1 MATSF
6 RREYEVT
13 SRLPGMWIRGH
24 YHPETNTAVPRMVMM
39 TIQNPSAGDKNAIEA
54 LPMGQRVSRFIK
66 IYTDERLIAT
76 SQLPGGD
83 PGDLVNFDGKTWVII
98 GETNFTALK
107 QTQPLTPVS
116 HFRYYAALLI
126 EADGIQV
133 PVP

>member
-6 RREYEVT
+6 RKEYEVT
-13 SRLPGMWIRGH
+13 SRLPGRWVRGE
-24 YHPETNTAVPRMVMM
+24 YYPEMNTPAPRSVMM
-39 TIQNPSAGDKNAIEA
+39 TIQNPSSGDKFAIEA

-66 IYTDERLIAT
+66 IYTDERLTAT

-83 PGDLVNFDGKTWVII
+83 PGDIVEYDGKQWVII
-98 GETNFTALK
+98 GETNFTMLE
-107 QTQPLTPVS
+107 QTRPLTPVS

-133 PVP
+133 PAP